1 MKLVFSESRADYA
14 GYTFPYVVWGF
25 PEPGETPADC
35 FAAGFL
41 PSSPDLDRFYLCR
54 QLRVPLQA
62 WAPSAEN
69 RRLLRKSAS
78 HECRLLPRES
88 FNYSSERRRQWLEF
102 SAERFGNA
110 VMSGERLDR
119 LMRSPVV
126 SHVLVYVDP
135 EGQELGHV
143 LLYLEPPRLAYYY
156 YAFYAL
162 EPGSGVSGMQLMTR
176 AVEVMAKA
184 GIEFLH
190 LGTCYEE
197 KALYKLQFEPMEYFS
212 GWHWSR
218 DLEALRCLVKSPFS
232 SGHLLEQGS
241 NPATMSPAEAS
252 LVSRFRVQA
261 KSGT

>member
-1 MKLVFSESRADYA
+1 MRLVFSEARADYA

-25 PEPGETPADC
+25 PEAGETPADC

-69 RRLLRKSAS
+69 RRLLRKSAAF
-78 HECRLLPRES
+78 ECRLLNRQA
-88 FNYSSERRRQWLEF
+88 FDYSSEHRRRWLEF
-102 SAERFGNA
+102 SSERFGSG

-126 SHVLVYVDP
+126 SHLLVYVDRAGR
-135 EGQELGHV
+135 EVGHV
-143 LLYLEPPRLAYYY
+143 LLYLEPPRVAYYY

-162 EPGSGVSGMQLMTR
+162 DPDAGTSGMQLMTQ
-176 AVEVMAKA
+176 AVEVMAQA
-184 GIEFLH
+184 GMEFLH

-197 KALYKLQFEPMEYFS
+197 KALYKLQFEPMEYFT
-212 GWHWSR
+212 GWQWSR
-218 DLEALRCLVKSPFS
+218 NLEALRHLVKAPLA
-232 SGHLLEQGS
+232 SGHLLEQVGH
-241 NPATMSPAEAS
+241 PAATPPAAAAALS
-252 LVSRFRVQA
+252 LLRADGRR
-261 KSGT
+261 